1 MFRYRVM
8 LGLVSGIVSA
18 GLGITDVVAY
28 NVLSGYVAYPG
39 MALGLLTA
47 GVRRNA
53 AKKRKDPETK
63 GRRIALYVA
72 GLLGW
77 LGFLLLLVGTGHG
90 DALNN
95 AGLSLQ

>member
-1 MFRYRVM
+1 MGRN
-8 LGLVSGIVSA
+8 GIRLTA
-18 GLGITDVVAY
+18 QDWDPRLGITDVVAY

-39 MALGLLTA
+39 MALGLLTV

-72 GLLGW
+72 GLLGM
-77 LGFLLLLVGTGHG
+77 LGFLLLWAVPGT
-90 DALNN
+90 ATP
-95 AGLSLQ
+95 